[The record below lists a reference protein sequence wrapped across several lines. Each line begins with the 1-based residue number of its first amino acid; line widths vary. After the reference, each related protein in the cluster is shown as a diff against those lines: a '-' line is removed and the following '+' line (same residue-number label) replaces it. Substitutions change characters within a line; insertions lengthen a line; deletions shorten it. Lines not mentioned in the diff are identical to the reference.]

1 MADYV
6 SPGTRRSAM
15 GDTYLKQQAL
25 ATPGAVAGDGG
36 YVYRPDD
43 AGSAI
48 TVLYDP
54 GQAATGVT
62 LTEGPEFEAIRSE
75 LVRRGVMSPAE
86 PPVGVSAGEAEKM
99 RSDAI
104 AMEQGQVESIP
115 GVSAGEAEKMR
126 SDAIA
131 MEQDRVESPRDPA
144 SPEQTARADQAAQ
157 AQFRETRAAQTAD
170 GPTSE
175 HPAVTEQRELQERLA
190 AGELDMTPAP
200 GGDYSPWAQKEE
212 AAPRSISDRL
222 AGIER
227 ALALITGQQE
237 N

>member
-25 ATPGAVAGDGG
+25 ATPGSVAGDGG

-54 GQAATGVT
+54 TQAATGVT

-86 PPVGVSAGEAEKM
+86 PPVGVSAGEAEM
-99 RSDAI
+99 ARFSTA
-104 AMEQGQVESIP
+104 SP
-115 GVSAGEAEKMR
+115 STVSAAASTLPR
-126 SDAIA
+126 
-131 MEQDRVESPRDPA
+131 RVPSPGARYETKYLFSSATNVTDA
-144 SPEQTARADQAAQ
+144 SP
-157 AQFRETRAAQTAD
+157 
-170 GPTSE
+170 PV
-175 HPAVTEQRELQERLA
+175 PL
-190 AGELDMTPAP
+190 
-200 GGDYSPWAQKEE
+200 
-212 AAPRSISDRL
+212 
-222 AGIER
+222 
-227 ALALITGQQE
+227 
-237 N
+237 